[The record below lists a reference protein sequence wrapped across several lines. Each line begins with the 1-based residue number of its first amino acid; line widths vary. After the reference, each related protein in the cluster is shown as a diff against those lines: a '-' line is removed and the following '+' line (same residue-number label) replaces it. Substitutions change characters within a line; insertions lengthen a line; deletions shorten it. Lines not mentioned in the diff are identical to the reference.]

1 MLKVLVVDDDQ
12 GLRLSVKS
20 ALSTAQRFDIEE
32 AFDGVNAM
40 EKIKAGDKKF
50 DLVILDVDMPRMN
63 GLEALR
69 QIKEFDPGIIVIVMT
84 AHATLN
90 DAVQAVKD
98 GAYNYLPKPVSTE
111 ELLALIDKAVNAH
124 NLISNI
130 AASAPVMHEAGRK
143 IIGHTSQMQKVF
155 NIIHRLA
162 KVDTPVLIRGASGTG
177 KELVAKAIHY
187 NSARKDE
194 KFVAINCS
202 AIPENLFESELF
214 GHEKGSFTGAD
225 QRKIGKFQF
234 AEGGT
239 LFLDEVGDMPQLMQ
253 VKILR
258 VLQEKLFTP
267 VGSNREFPTN
277 VRIIAA
283 TNRPLE
289 DMIKSGAFREDLF
302 YRLNVV
308 PIFLPALAERKDDM
322 EHMVNIFIKKF
333 NQAHGKRIN
342 GISADAMAVLK
353 KHSWPGNIR
362 ELENVIEHAFVLEMT
377 NIITIAS
384 LPESLLMATGTNLI
398 DLPTIED
405 KATQVAG
412 AGIVVAAQAHSALT
426 NSDEDA
432 DLDDSNDLDGEEI
445 MPYTG
450 SESLDFNAQKE
461 AFEKEFIIKA
471 LKTFKGRIN
480 QTALHANIPKK
491 TLLRKIE
498 KYGIV
503 AKDYV

>member
-12 GLRLSVKS
+12 GLRLSVKT
-20 ALSTAQRFDIEE
+20 ALTANQRFDVDE
-32 AFDGVNAM
+32 AFDGINAM
-40 EKIKAGDKKF
+40 EKIKAGTTKY
-50 DLVILDVDMPRMN
+50 DLVILDVDMPRLN
-63 GLEALR
+63 GLETLR
-69 QIKEFDPGIIVIVMT
+69 AIKEYDSGIIVMVMT

-98 GAYNYLPKPVSTE
+98 GAYNYLSKPVAGD

-130 AASAPVMHEAGRK
+130 AFSAPVMVEEGRK

-177 KELVAKAIHY
+177 KELVAKAIHF

-267 VGSNREFPTN
+267 VGSNREFASN

-289 DMIKSGAFREDLF
+289 DMIKAGTFREDLF

-308 PIFLPALAERKDDM
+308 PIFLPALQERKDDL
-322 EHMVNIFIKKF
+322 EHMINIFIKKF
-333 NQAHGKRIN
+333 NQAQGKRIN
-342 GISADAMAVLK
+342 GITPDAMAVLK

-362 ELENVIEHAFVLEMT
+362 ELENVIEHAFVLET
-377 NIITIAS
+377 SNLISLAS
-384 LPESLLMATGTNLI
+384 LPEALLIATGTNLI
-398 DLPTIED
+398 DLSPFET
-405 KATQVAG
+405 AQNVAS
-412 AGIVVAAQAHSALT
+412 AGIVKAATAHTGLGEDDESAG
-426 NSDEDA
+426 SDIDSED
-432 DLDDSNDLDGEEI
+432 LEGEEI
-445 MPYTG
+445 VPYSG
-450 SESLDFNAQKE
+450 ENLDFNAQKE

-471 LKTFKGRIN
+471 LKTFRGRIN

-498 KYGIV
+498 KYGII
-503 AKDYV
+503 AKDYAN